1 MTSEYTQ
8 QVTQIAGPLEA
19 AMDAMAGTLSANQE
33 VVLHNLTTPEHSIIK
48 IINGH
53 VSGRG
58 NGDHLLAGPEKDT
71 GFALLLQKT
80 NNNKPRTISDYK
92 TVTASGKTLNSASTI
107 YYSEE
112 GYPLIA
118 FCINVDPSPYEQIRK
133 SLDALLPSPAE
144 AAEAADLNLGGLI
157 DQSIQEIIDKYS
169 VPGKKIQK
177 AQRLKIVAEMHTK
190 GIFKMRGG
198 VQQAAQA
205 LGVTRYTVYNDLEV
219 MNEK

>member
-8 QVTQIAGPLEA
+8 QVAQIAGPLEA

-118 FCINVDPSPYEQIRK
+118 FCINVDPRLLSKYAR
-133 SLDALLPSPAE
+133 ALTRCCHRRRRPQRRSI
-144 AAEAADLNLGGLI
+144 LI
-157 DQSIQEIIDKYS
+157 
-169 VPGKKIQK
+169 
-177 AQRLKIVAEMHTK
+177 
-190 GIFKMRGG
+190 
-198 VQQAAQA
+198 
-205 LGVTRYTVYNDLEV
+205 
-219 MNEK
+219 

>member
-8 QVTQIAGPLEA
+8 QVAQIAGPLEA
-19 AMDAMAGTLSANQE
+19 AMDAM
-33 VVLHNLTTPEHSIIK
+33 VLHNLTTPEHSIIK
-48 IINGH
+48 SINGH

-133 SLDALLPSPAE
+133 SLDALL
-144 AAEAADLNLGGLI
+144 
-157 DQSIQEIIDKYS
+157 
-169 VPGKKIQK
+169 
-177 AQRLKIVAEMHTK
+177 
-190 GIFKMRGG
+190 
-198 VQQAAQA
+198 
-205 LGVTRYTVYNDLEV
+205 
-219 MNEK
+219 

>member
-8 QVTQIAGPLEA
+8 QVAQIAGPLEA

-48 IINGH
+48 IING
-53 VSGRG
+53 
-58 NGDHLLAGPEKDT
+58 HLLAGPEKDT

-133 SLDALLPSPAE
+133 SLDALQPSPSE
-144 AAEAADLNLGGLI
+144 AAEAVDLNLGGLI

>member
-8 QVTQIAGPLEA
+8 QVAQIAGPLEA

-118 FCINVDPSPYEQIRK
+118 FCINVDPSPFEQIRK

-144 AAEAADLNLGGLI
+144 AAEAVDLNLGGLI

-198 VQQAAQA
+198 RAAGGSGPGGNTIYG
-205 LGVTRYTVYNDLEV
+205 L
-219 MNEK
+219 

>member
-8 QVTQIAGPLEA
+8 QVAQIAGPLEA

-80 NNNKPRTISDYK
+80 NNNKPRTIK
-92 TVTASGKTLNSASTI
+92 
-107 YYSEE
+107 
-112 GYPLIA
+112 
-118 FCINVDPSPYEQIRK
+118 PSPLQGKRSIAHRQFITAKRDIRLSPSVLMSTPRLMSK
-133 SLDALLPSPAE
+133 YAKALTRCCHRRQRPLRRSI
-144 AAEAADLNLGGLI
+144 LI
-157 DQSIQEIIDKYS
+157 W
-169 VPGKKIQK
+169 VG
-177 AQRLKIVAEMHTK
+177 
-190 GIFKMRGG
+190 
-198 VQQAAQA
+198 
-205 LGVTRYTVYNDLEV
+205 
-219 MNEK
+219 

>member
-8 QVTQIAGPLEA
+8 QVAQIAGPLEA

-92 TVTASGKTLNSASTI
+92 TVTASGEN
-107 YYSEE
+107 
-112 GYPLIA
+112 
-118 FCINVDPSPYEQIRK
+118 
-133 SLDALLPSPAE
+133 
-144 AAEAADLNLGGLI
+144 
-157 DQSIQEIIDKYS
+157 
-169 VPGKKIQK
+169 
-177 AQRLKIVAEMHTK
+177 AQ
-190 GIFKMRGG
+190 
-198 VQQAAQA
+198 
-205 LGVTRYTVYNDLEV
+205 
-219 MNEK
+219 